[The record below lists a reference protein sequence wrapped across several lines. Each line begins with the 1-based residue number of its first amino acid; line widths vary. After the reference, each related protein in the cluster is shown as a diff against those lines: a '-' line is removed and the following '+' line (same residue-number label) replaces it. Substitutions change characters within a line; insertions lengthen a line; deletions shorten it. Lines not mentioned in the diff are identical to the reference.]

1 MQSRCCC
8 VRQARQIRDTDPCG
22 DTHFAAHA
30 MQWPALRPLQPL
42 RYVPGPH
49 EPQLAH
55 EPALRPEQPVLYLP
69 ALQLG
74 HVVQVPEELPPQPAL
89 YLPSPQLVGQEL
101 HGPAPAKL
109 LYFLLNRECERWGVR
124 GTRMHGFAC

>member
-49 EPQLAH
+49 EPQLVH
-55 EPALRPEQPVLYLP
+55 VPALRPEQPDLYLP
-69 ALQLG
+69 L
-74 HVVQVPEELPPQPAL
+74 
-89 YLPSPQLVGQEL
+89 PQLVTQAVQEPEL
-101 HGPAPAKL
+101 RPEQP
-109 LYFLLNRECERWGVR
+109 ER
-124 GTRMHGFAC
+124 